1 MIISTTLM
9 KPDSRLVFHKGK
21 IIVFDDVDELN
32 EKLKDVRKQ
41 IDAEIEQEI
50 EDVVKK
56 VLKETKCILKDCEI
70 NEVEKV
76 L

>member
-9 KPDSRLVFHKGK
+9 KPDSRLVFHKGRV
-21 IIVFDDVDELN
+21 IVFDDVDELN

-50 EDVVKK
+50 QDAVKK
-56 VLKETKCILKDCEI
+56 VLRETKCVL
-70 NEVEKV
+70 EVTE
-76 L
+76 

>member
-9 KPDSRLVFHKGK
+9 KPDSRLIFYRGK
-21 IIVFDDVDELN
+21 VIVFDDVDELN

-50 EDVVKK
+50 EDIVKK
-56 VLKETKCILKDCEI
+56 VLKETKCVL
-70 NEVEKV
+70 EVTD
-76 L
+76 

>member
-9 KPDSRLVFHKGK
+9 KPDSRLIFHKGRV
-21 IIVFDDVDELN
+21 IMFDDVDELN

-56 VLKETKCILKDCEI
+56 VLADAGLNQGTIKQMVET
-70 NEVEKV
+70 
-76 L
+76 